1 MPIDRMDSVQDPELE
16 RILGHMAEEAVGV
29 LYTSVEPTVDTVPLG
44 KVVVYDDGEGN
55 EGAYLRTGKGRL
67 VQIGGGI
74 PSGGIIMWKGT
85 IATIPAGWYL
95 CDGTNGTPDFRDK
108 FIVGAKEDDGGVA
121 KTNVTGSLTQSGD
134 GTIPSH
140 THTGPAHT
148 HKQGAGQVH
157 RGTNPDNGYILA
169 YNEDE
174 LQDDVDV
181 QGSTSWVYTET
192 GGTGDTGTA
201 GTGTKNIAVY
211 YAAAFI
217 MKA

>member
-29 LYTSVEPTVDTVPLG
+29 LYTSEEPTVDTVPLG
-44 KVVVYDDGEGN
+44 KIVVYDNGSGAEGV
-55 EGAYLRTGKGRL
+55 YFRTGKGTL
-67 VQIGGGI
+67 VELSTPADSF

-148 HKQGAGQVH
+148 HTYPRSPGGAGDYW
-157 RGTNPDNGYILA
+157 GAKGE
-169 YNEDE
+169 NESYSQ
-174 LQDDVDV
+174 LVNT
-181 QGSTSWVYTET
+181 GSS
-192 GGTGDTGTA
+192 GTGDTGTA